1 MRKFIYSFIFLQIA
15 MILGIMHKTYNYQW
29 NPFSANIA
37 WQEGW
42 KEEKNKEILKKKKGG
57 AKC

>member
-1 MRKFIYSFIFLQIA
+1 

-42 KEEKNKEILKKKKGG
+42 KEEKKKKGG